1 MKKAFFQLHFAV
13 FLAGFTAILGKLIHL
28 NEGWLVWYRMLI
40 TVAVIFIISFFKKE
54 LKPISI
60 KKIAPLLGT
69 GCIIA
74 LHWLTFYASIKYSN
88 ASIALVCFSATGL
101 FTALF
106 EPLITKSKFMFL
118 EILLGFIVV
127 AGIYIIFNFNPH
139 FKTGI
144 IFGIISAMGAAIFP
158 ILNKGFLPVFAYREV
173 TFYEMIGGFVGLSL
187 LLPLY
192 FILFPASYALP
203 TVSDWIWL
211 LILSILCTVYAL
223 NLQLKAL
230 EKISAFTSNLTYSLE
245 PVYGILLAFLIFHEH
260 KYFGPSFYW
269 GMLLSLIAVILQ
281 MYVVFR
287 SQAKARS

>member
-1 MKKAFFQLHFAV
+1 MKKAFFQLHLAV

-40 TVAVIFIISFFKKE
+40 TVVAIYIILFLKKE
-54 LKPISI
+54 LKPVSI

-74 LHWLTFYASIKYSN
+74 LHWLTFYASVKYSN

-127 AGIYIIFNFNPH
+127 TGIYIIFNFNPH

-158 ILNKGFLPVFAYREV
+158 ILNKGFLPVFPHREV
-173 TFYEMIGGFVGLSL
+173 TFYEMIGGFVGLSF

-192 FILFPASYALP
+192 FIVFPAPYAF
-203 TVSDWIWL
+203 TKVSDWIWL

-230 EKISAFTSNLTYSLE
+230 KKISAFTSNLTYSLE

-281 MYVVFR
+281 MYVIFR
-287 SQAKARS
+287 SQAKARG